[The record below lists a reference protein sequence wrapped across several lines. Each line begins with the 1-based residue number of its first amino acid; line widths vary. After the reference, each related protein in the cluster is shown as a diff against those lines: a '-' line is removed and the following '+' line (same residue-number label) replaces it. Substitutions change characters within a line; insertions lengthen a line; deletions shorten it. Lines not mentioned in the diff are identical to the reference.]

1 MERYVTTDGIMLYDV
16 GCKDKHV
23 SIWSYRSW
31 KLDVYIFI
39 SCVTSGTGTANPS
52 GAHELTPVLLDL

>member
-31 KLDVYIFI
+31 KLDVYIVF
-39 SCVTSGTGTANPS
+39 SYHVSPVEQ
-52 GAHELTPVLLDL
+52 ELLTLPEHMS

>member
-23 SIWSYRSW
+23 SIWSYR
-31 KLDVYIFI
+31 F
-39 SCVTSGTGTANPS
+39 
-52 GAHELTPVLLDL
+52 